1 MNNLNSVLL
10 EGNLCRDPELR
21 YTPKGTPVCTLVL
34 ASNRS
39 YKVDG
44 ERHEEVSFVETTTWG
59 KLATVCAEH
68 LAKGRGV
75 RVVGRLKQDRWEDAD
90 GNARAKVVIVAEQV
104 EFQPRR
110 SAAGDRNGT
119 AAPEQGEP
127 AEQLAS

>member
-39 YKVDG
+39 YKVEG
-44 ERHEEVSFVETTTWG
+44 ERQEEVSFVETTTWG

-75 RVVGRLKQDRWEDAD
+75 RVVGRLKQDRWEDPE

-110 SAAGDRNGT
+110 AAAGDRNG
-119 AAPEQGEP
+119 AVAPEQGEP

>member
-39 YKVDG
+39 YKVEG
-44 ERHEEVSFVETTTWG
+44 ERQEEVSFVETTTWG

-75 RVVGRLKQDRWEDAD
+75 RVVGRLKQDRWEDAE

-110 SAAGDRNGT
+110 SAAGDRNG
-119 AAPEQGEP
+119 AATPEQGEP

>member
-44 ERHEEVSFVETTTWG
+44 ERQEEVSFVETTTWG

-75 RVVGRLKQDRWEDAD
+75 RVVGRLKQDRWEDSE

-110 SAAGDRNGT
+110 AAAGERNGA

>member
-39 YKVDG
+39 YKVEG
-44 ERHEEVSFVETTTWG
+44 ERQEEVSFVETTTWG

-75 RVVGRLKQDRWEDAD
+75 RVVGRLKQDRWEDPE

-110 SAAGDRNGT
+110 SAAGERNGA

>member
-39 YKVDG
+39 YKVEG
-44 ERHEEVSFVETTTWG
+44 ERQEEVSFVETTTWG

-75 RVVGRLKQDRWEDAD
+75 RVVGRLKQDRWEDAE

-110 SAAGDRNGT
+110 SAAGERNG
-119 AAPEQGEP
+119 AADPEQGEP